1 MEQARCST
9 LLKLALIAS
18 LILNVVFLYTL
29 TQQETPAPVQ
39 EVAEEEKQTA
49 PVEEVFESGQS
60 YPLMRIV
67 DGDTVIVGY
76 NGTTEY
82 VRLIGI
88 DSPEQHDPGGA
99 ECYATEATSHLQEL
113 AQTGL
118 VILNFDAS
126 QGNRDSY
133 GRLLAYVELPDGTD
147 LGESMLRDGYARE
160 FTYAAGYERQAAYKS
175 AEATA
180 MQEQNGLWADDVCP

>member
-1 MEQARCST
+1 MNT

-29 TQQETPAPVQ
+29 TQQETPAPV
-39 EVAEEEKQTA
+39 
-49 PVEEVFESGQS
+49 EEVVQEEQEAPAEPTFESGQS

-67 DGDTVIVGY
+67 DGDTIIIGF

-82 VRLIGI
+82 VRFIGI

-99 ECYATEATSHLQEL
+99 ECYATEATAHLQEL

-118 VILNFDAS
+118 VILHFDDT

-147 LGESMLRDGYARE
+147 LGEFMLRDGYARE
-160 FTYAAGYERQAAYKS
+160 FTYAAAYERQSTYKN
-175 AEATA
+175 AETTA
-180 MQEQNGLWADDVCP
+180 IQEQSGLWAENVCP